1 MRQDAQKLKEELEN
15 ESGKLYGGLEAGG
28 TKFVCVIG
36 TGPDDLRA
44 REKFRTTTPTE
55 TLNRAIEFFKKH
67 SYKQQLAAIG
77 IASFGPLDL
86 NTSSSTFGYITSTPK
101 PGWTNTDI
109 LRIIKSALNV
119 PVALDTD
126 VNGAALG
133 EYRFGGAKNTDN
145 FIYLTI
151 GTGIGGG
158 AMINGKLVH
167 GLLHPE
173 MGHIRIPH
181 DREKDQFPGLCLY
194 HNDCFEGLAS
204 GPAISNRWGKT
215 AQELPDNHP
224 AWELEAH
231 YIALALTTYICT
243 LSPERIILG
252 GGVMERTVMLPLI
265 QDEVQKLLNNYISKP
280 EITKN
285 IDNYIVTPEL
295 GKYAGVLGAIALAEE
310 KANYEA

>member
-1 MRQDAQKLKEELEN
+1 MKGKLEN
-15 ESGKLYGGLEAGG
+15 NSEKIYGGIEAGG
-28 TKFVCVIG
+28 TKFVCAIG
-36 TGPDDLRA
+36 TGPNDLRA
-44 REKFRTTTPTE
+44 REKFRTTNPKE
-55 TLNRAIEFFKKH
+55 TLNHAIGFFKNY
-67 SYKQQLAAIG
+67 SYKQLTAIG

-86 NTSSSTFGYITSTPK
+86 NISSLTFGYITSTPK
-101 PGWTNTDI
+101 PEWANTDI
-109 LRIIKSALNV
+109 LGIIKSALNV
-119 PVALDTD
+119 PVAIDTD

-133 EYRFGGAKNTDN
+133 EYRFGSAKNLEN

-181 DREKDQFPGLCLY
+181 DREKDPFPGLCPY
-194 HNDCFEGLAS
+194 HSDCFEGLAS
-204 GPAISNRWGKT
+204 GPAISSRWGKP

-231 YIALALTTYICT
+231 YIALALTSYICT

-265 QDEVQKLLNNYISKP
+265 LDEVQKLLNNYISKP
-280 EITKN
+280 EITEN

-310 KANYEA
+310 KANCEAGNKS